1 MKIFIDTAVLEEIRE
16 VKALGILDGVTTNP
30 TLVSKTGKPWKEAI
44 QEILREV
51 PDKPVSVEVVAT
63 DREGMKREAKELAKL
78 GENVVVKIPCTEEGL
93 RAVFEMNAEKAG
105 VKTNVTLVF
114 SPLQAL
120 LAAKVGATYVSPF
133 IGRVD
138 DISYDGLQVL
148 EEIVEIYEVY
158 GFETEII
165 AASIRHVDHV
175 RRCAALGV
183 DIATI
188 PYKVIKQM
196 YRHPLTD
203 IGLERFLKDAQKAG
217 ISI

>member
-1 MKIFIDTAVLEEIRE
+1 MKIFVDTAVLEEILE
-16 VKALGILDGVTTNP
+16 VKKLGILDGVTTNP

-44 QEILREV
+44 SEILKEV

-63 DREGMKREAKELAKL
+63 DCEGMKREAKELAEL
-78 GENVVVKIPCTEEGL
+78 GKNVVVKIPCTEDGL
-93 RAVFEMNAEKAG
+93 RAISELHREGAN

-133 IGRVD
+133 IGRID
-138 DISYDGLQVL
+138 DISYDGLQVV
-148 EEIVEIYEVY
+148 EEIVDIYQFY

-188 PYKVIKQM
+188 PFKVIKQM
-196 YRHPLTD
+196 YKHPLTD
-203 IGLERFLKDAQKAG
+203 IGLERFVKDAEKAG

>member
-1 MKIFIDTAVLEEIRE
+1 MKIFVDTAVLEEIKA
-16 VKALGILDGVTTNP
+16 VKEMGILDGVTTNP

-44 QEILREV
+44 LEILKEV
-51 PDKPVSVEVVAT
+51 PDKPVSVEVIAT
-63 DREGMKREAKELAKL
+63 DCEGIKKEAKELAKL
-78 GENVVVKIPCTEEGL
+78 GPNVVVKIPCIEEGL
-93 RAVFEMNAEKAG
+93 RAISEMHREGAK

-133 IGRVD
+133 IGRID
-138 DISYDGLQVL
+138 DISYDGMQVV
-148 EEIVEIYEVY
+148 EEIVDIYNFY

-188 PYKVIKQM
+188 PFKVIKQM

-203 IGLERFLKDAQKAG
+203 KGLERFLEDAQKAG

>member
-1 MKIFIDTAVLEEIRE
+1 MKIFVDTAVLEEIRE
-16 VKALGILDGVTTNP
+16 VKEMGVLDGVTTNP

-44 QEILREV
+44 QEILAEV

-63 DREGMKREAKELAKL
+63 DKEGMKREAKELAKL
-78 GENVVVKIPCTEEGL
+78 GSNVVVKIPCTEEGL
-93 RAVFEMNAEKAG
+93 RAIFEMNAEGAG

-148 EEIVEIYEVY
+148 EEIIAIFEIY

-188 PYKVIKQM
+188 PFKVIKQM

-203 IGLERFLKDAQKAG
+203 LGLERFIQDAQKAG

>member
-1 MKIFIDTAVLEEIRE
+1 MKIFVDTAVLEEIKA
-16 VKALGILDGVTTNP
+16 VKEMGILDGVTTNP

-44 QEILREV
+44 QEILTEV

-63 DREGMKREAKELAKL
+63 DKEGMKREAKELAKL
-78 GENVVVKIPCTEEGL
+78 GPNVVVKIPCTEEGL
-93 RAVFEMNAEKAG
+93 RAIFEMNAEEAG

-148 EEIVEIYEVY
+148 EEIIGIYEIY

-188 PYKVIKQM
+188 PFKVIKQM

-203 IGLERFLKDAQKAG
+203 IGLERFIKDAEKAG

>member
-16 VKALGILDGVTTNP
+16 VKNLGILDGVTTNP
-30 TLVSKTGKPWKEAI
+30 TLVSKTGKPWKDAI
-44 QEILREV
+44 TEILKEV

-63 DREGMKREAKELAKL
+63 DAEGIKREAKELAKL
-78 GENVVVKIPCTEEGL
+78 GPNVVVKIPCTEPGL
-93 RAVFEMNAEKAG
+93 KAVFEMNAEGAG

-138 DISYDGLQVL
+138 DISYDGLLVL
-148 EEIVEIYEVY
+148 EEIVEIYNFY

-165 AASIRHVDHV
+165 AASIRHIDHV

-188 PYKVIKQM
+188 PYKIIKQM

-203 IGLERFLKDAQKAG
+203 RGLERFLADAEAAG
-217 ISI
+217 INI

>member
-16 VKALGILDGVTTNP
+16 VKELGILDGVTTNP

-44 QEILREV
+44 TEILKEV

-63 DREGMKREAKELAKL
+63 DVEGMKREAKELAKL
-78 GENVVVKIPCTEEGL
+78 GPNVVVKIPCTEAGL
-93 RAVFEMNAEKAG
+93 KAVFEMNAEGAG

-138 DISYDGLQVL
+138 DISYDGLLVL
-148 EEIVEIYEVY
+148 EEIVDIYNFY

-188 PYKVIKQM
+188 PYKIIKQM

-203 IGLERFLKDAQKAG
+203 KGLERFLEDAKAAG

>member
-16 VKALGILDGVTTNP
+16 VKELGILDGVTTNP

-44 QEILREV
+44 LEILKEV

-63 DREGMKREAKELAKL
+63 DREGMKREAKELSKL

-93 RAVFEMNAEKAG
+93 RAIFELNKEGAG

-114 SPLQAL
+114 SPLQAM

-138 DISYDGLQVL
+138 DISYDGMQVL
-148 EEIVEIYEVY
+148 EEIVTIYDVY

-175 RRCAALGV
+175 RKCAALGA

-203 IGLERFLKDAQKAG
+203 VGLERFIKDAEKAG
-217 ISI
+217 IKI

>member
-16 VKALGILDGVTTNP
+16 INQLGILEGVTTNP

-44 QEILREV
+44 QEILKEV
-51 PDKPVSVEVVAT
+51 PGKPVSVEVVAT
-63 DREGMKREAKELAKL
+63 DTEGIKREAQELAKL

-93 RAVFEMNAEKAG
+93 RAVFEMNKEGAG
-105 VKTNVTLVF
+105 VKSNVTLVF

-120 LAAKVGATYVSPF
+120 LAAKVGASYVSPF
-133 IGRVD
+133 IGRID

-148 EEIVEIYEVY
+148 EEIVEIYDIY

-165 AASIRHVDHV
+165 AASIRNIDHV
-175 RRCAALGV
+175 RRCALLGV

-188 PYKVIKQM
+188 PYKIIKQM
-196 YRHPLTD
+196 YKHPLTET
-203 IGLERFLKDAQKAG
+203 GLEKFLQDASKAG